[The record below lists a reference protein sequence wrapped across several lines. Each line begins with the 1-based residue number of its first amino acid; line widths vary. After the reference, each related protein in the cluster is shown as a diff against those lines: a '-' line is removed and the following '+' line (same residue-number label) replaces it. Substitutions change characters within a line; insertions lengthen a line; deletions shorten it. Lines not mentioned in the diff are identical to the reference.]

1 MEFIKFA
8 AIVLIGLEYVLLHEI
23 GHYLFAAALGLDPQ
37 IVFSFENAAS
47 GFLIGVSHAQASFV
61 ESGLIILGA
70 SFVPLVFIVL
80 TLLYAHSSKRYE
92 FFLIAE
98 IFLIMVIV
106 NMLPIPGLADAD
118 ANKLFSIL
126 FRN

>member
-1 MEFIKFA
+1 MKFIEFV

-37 IVFSFENAAS
+37 IIFSFENAAS
-47 GFLIGVSHAQASFV
+47 GFLVGVSHAQAGFV

-70 SFVPLVFIVL
+70 SFVPLIFIL
-80 TLLYAHSSKRYE
+80 ITLLYVYSSKRYE

-98 IFLIMVIV
+98 IFLLMVIV

-118 ANKLFSIL
+118 ANKLLSIL